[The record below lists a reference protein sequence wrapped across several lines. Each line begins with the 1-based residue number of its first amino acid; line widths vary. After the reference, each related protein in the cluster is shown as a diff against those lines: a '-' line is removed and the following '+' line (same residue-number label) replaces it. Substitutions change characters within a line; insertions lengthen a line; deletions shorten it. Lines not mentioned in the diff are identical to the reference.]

1 VISQHVSAPAIADR
15 KPELSGLGPVLSK
28 ALAKSPGD
36 RYDTCMDF
44 ANAVARHLDVVV
56 GDLGASDATMAPVA
70 PSRRHGKEPKSRK
83 LPLVIPSAILIAL
96 LIAGAA
102 AAVIL
107 TGRHQN
113 EAVPQQRPPAASGAT
128 AAGACGGM
136 HMADLP
142 QLARSSLRTSSMNL
156 MSSGFAPPPAKWP

>member
-1 VISQHVSAPAIADR
+1 MIGQHVSAPAIADR

-128 AAGACGGM
+128 AARC
-136 HMADLP
+136 
-142 QLARSSLRTSSMNL
+142 LRRHAH
-156 MSSGFAPPPAKWP
+156 G